1 MRKPFFLSLFFLL
14 VSMGFSA
21 CQQGEGDRCEVT
33 ADCEDGLI
41 CCIPAGTQEGTCQ
54 HEENCQNQ

>member
-1 MRKPFFLSLFFLL
+1 MRKIILFSWISFIVFASL
-14 VSMGFSA
+14 SA

-33 ADCEDGLI
+33 SDCDDGLV